1 MVKRIFQC
9 ELRNLRKIKDAKLV
23 DELLKFED
31 REVIRNYKFGI
42 VYVGEGQTKEEDIFA
57 NGTRHIHFPDQADS
71 SGKMPP
77 APPSRSF

>member
-57 NGTRHIHFPDQADS
+57 NGTRPIHFPDHC
-71 SGKMPP
+71 
-77 APPSRSF
+77 R